1 MIRRLEQAF
10 SIEPAHNLLYS
21 KIKTMKRTKQILRI
35 NGVILV
41 FSIFLAA
48 CGPIE
53 RFQKT
58 RTAESQTKTAA
69 QWTVTATPTITATT
83 TPTITPSPTVT
94 QTLTETPTPTIT
106 NTLTITPTPTRDLPD
121 VIVNVNAAHCR
132 YGPSK
137 AFLHAAD
144 LYEGDHGVV
153 DGIFAFSNWLYV
165 KWDKLAYHCWVS
177 PYVVDVDGDTSS
189 LGYVNLQLQRVGS
202 NMYGPAE
209 NVQATRRGD
218 QVTITW
224 DKKWMTEDDDRG
236 YLIIAWVCQNGSYIW
251 WTARIEK
258 HTTTS
263 YTVQDDNSCSHPSSG
278 EIYVLEK
285 HGFSE
290 PVTIPW
296 PAYSN

>member
-1 MIRRLEQAF
+1 M
-10 SIEPAHNLLYS
+10 
-21 KIKTMKRTKQILRI
+21 RTKRLINI
-35 NGVILV
+35 NGVLLV
-41 FSIFLAA
+41 LSLLFSA

-53 RFQKT
+53 RFQQT
-58 RTAESQTKTAA
+58 RTAESQTEIAA
-69 QWTVTATPTITATT
+69 QWTATATSTATNT
-83 TPTITPSPTVT
+83 PTNTPRPTLTSTPTVTPTPTVTSTPTITPTATFAYPEV
-94 QTLTETPTPTIT
+94 E
-106 NTLTITPTPTRDLPD
+106 
-121 VIVNVNAAHCR
+121 VNVNAAHCR

-144 LYEGDHGVV
+144 LYAGDQGIV
-153 DGIFAFSNWLYV
+153 DGIYPYSDWLYV
-165 KWDKLAYHCWVS
+165 KWDKLSYHCWVS

-209 NVQATRRGD
+209 NVRASRQGD

-224 DKKWMTEDDDRG
+224 DEKWMTLDDDRG
-236 YLIIAWVCQNGSYIW
+236 YLIIAWVCQNGSYLW
-251 WTARIEK
+251 WTARIEEY
-258 HTTTS
+258 TTNS
-263 YTVQDDNSCSHPSSG
+263 YTVHDDNTCSYPSSG

-296 PAYSN
+296 PAYSD

>member
-1 MIRRLEQAF
+1 
-10 SIEPAHNLLYS
+10 
-21 KIKTMKRTKQILRI
+21 MKHTKRQII
-35 NGVILV
+35 FNGVLLV
-41 FSIFLAA
+41 ISLLITA

-53 RFQKT
+53 RSQQT
-58 RTAESQTKTAA
+58 RTAESQTEIAA
-69 QWTVTATPTITATT
+69 QWTATATSTTTNTPTNTPSPTLTT
-83 TPTITPSPTVT
+83 TPTVTPTPTETSTPTITPTATFAYPEVEVS
-94 QTLTETPTPTIT
+94 
-106 NTLTITPTPTRDLPD
+106 
-121 VIVNVNAAHCR
+121 VNAAHCR

-144 LYEGDHGVV
+144 LYEGDKGIV
-153 DGIFAFSNWLYV
+153 DGIYPYSDWLYV
-165 KWDKLAYHCWVS
+165 KWDKLSYHCWVS
-177 PYVVDVDGDTSS
+177 PYVVDVDGDTST

-209 NVQATRRGD
+209 NVRATRQGD

-224 DKKWMTEDDDRG
+224 DEKWMTLDDDRG
-236 YLIIAWVCQNGSYIW
+236 YLIIAWVCQDGAYIW
-251 WTARIEK
+251 WTARMEEY
-258 HTTTS
+258 TMNS
-263 YTVQDDNSCSHPSSG
+263 YTVHDDNTCNYPSSG